1 MRSIILATVAVFALF
16 GHAEAKVAKG
26 CTTQAECDKVDGDG
40 GIVKTRKAS
49 ATMQACSAKW
59 KALKA
64 EPTDT
69 NVETVKRGWIPF
81 WSACAKEVKAARTL
95 AP

>member
-1 MRSIILATVAVFALF
+1 MRSIILATVAVFALI

-40 GIVKTRKAS
+40 GIKPRKAS

-59 KALKA
+59 RAMKA
-64 EPTDT
+64 EPTDA
-69 NVETVKRGWIPF
+69 NVETVKRGWIAF

>member
-16 GHAEAKVAKG
+16 GHAEAKVAKS
-26 CTTQAECDKVDGDG
+26 CTSQAECDKVDGDG
-40 GIVKTRKAS
+40 GVKTRKAS
-49 ATMQACSAKW
+49 ATMTACSAKW

-69 NVETVKRGWIPF
+69 NVATVKRGWIPF